1 MVTLELKRKVMEFMW
16 DGDPSEEEIERFY
29 INEVL
34 PHTKQSITEILE
46 TPLYEELIQ
55 WDKDDLVQCI
65 LNVIEQLNKAVKN
78 VQ

>member
-16 DGDPSEEEIERFY
+16 DGNPSEEEIERFY

-65 LNVIEQLNKAVKN
+65 LNVIEQLNKSVKN

>member
-16 DGDPSEEEIERFY
+16 DGDPGEEEIEQFY

-55 WDKDDLVQCI
+55 WDKDDLAQCI
-65 LNVIEQLNKAVKN
+65 VNMLSKLK
-78 VQ
+78 